1 MGILKISFRIPFD
14 AHGNPYNSFGF
25 ARESSRCSSRFL
37 DTCTA
42 QQHSSTAAQAAQAA
56 QQHLKLRGF
65 PLLKHSSNMRTQVR
79 QNLKH
84 SSNSRGDVRQ
94 KLKHSSNLRTQVRQ
108 KAETFT
114 KFEGVLK
121 MSLKISF
128 KIPLVLHG
136 NP

>member
-1 MGILKISFRIPFD
+1 MQ
-14 AHGNPYNSFGF
+14 GNPLVFLQDF
-25 ARESSRCSSRFL
+25 LILAQLSS
-37 DTCTA
+37 TAA
-42 QQHSSTAAQAAQAA
+42 QQHSSTAVQQYSGTAAQAAQAA

-65 PLLKHSSNMRTQVR
+65 PL
-79 QNLKH
+79 
-84 SSNSRGDVRQ
+84 
-94 KLKHSSNLRTQVRQ
+94 LKHSSNLRTQVRQ

-136 NP
+136 KP